1 MSLELG
7 ANIADPDAPPVM
19 GKTVG
24 MVTKTLGAIIALL
37 GIGWAADIY
46 RTVGIN
52 FLAEQ
57 FLALVL
63 GLAIAMVF
71 VVRPLRRSSGPR
83 LTLPWYDAVL
93 AVLALGAGI
102 YMAVDYPTL
111 VGNYFRPGLDALIVT
126 WLIFVLTIEALR
138 RSAGWSLVI
147 VVLFFTAYAM
157 VGHLV
162 GGDLQTRKVDLNR
175 MIVYLGVDT
184 SGIFGLVL
192 LIGVTVVVPFV
203 FFGQLLGASG
213 GASFFNDLS
222 LGLMGRYRG
231 GAAKIAIMASSLF
244 GSINGIVVSN
254 ILATGVITI
263 PLMKKSGFKP
273 EQAAA
278 IEASASNGGQLMPP
292 VMGAVAFLMADFLQI
307 SYAEVAI
314 AAAIPSLL
322 YYLALFVQADLEAA
336 KGNILRVPVAEI
348 PRIMKVIA
356 RGWSFVLPFAVLVY
370 ALFTL
375 NAEAEL
381 AALYASVAVMIAG
394 FVFGYG
400 AERLTIREVWA
411 CVIRTGVSSADIL
424 MIAAAAGIIMG
435 ILQLTGLGFALTIF
449 LVSLGAGHIL
459 LLLVVAAFLCILLG
473 MGMPTLGVYVLL
485 AVLIAPALVEVGVS
499 PLAAHMFILYLGM
512 MSFVTPP
519 VAIAAFFAA
528 NLAKADP
535 LKTSWYAMRFS
546 WTAYIIPFL
555 FVFSPSLL
563 LQGGSIIDIVLAVST
578 AAIGVWFMSA
588 GMIGYG
594 LRVMPVWSR
603 ILALAAGALLLL
615 PPEVA
620 SWAVAAN
627 VVGAALALGFVL
639 FELAVRKRT
648 KALVASAVGNKF

>member
-7 ANIADPDAPPVM
+7 ANIVDPDAPPVT
-19 GKTVG
+19 GKTVELI
-24 MVTKTLGAIIALL
+24 TKILGAIIALL
-37 GIGWAADIY
+37 GLCWAGDLY

-63 GLAIAMVF
+63 GLAMAMVF

-102 YMAVDYPTL
+102 YMAMAYPTL
-111 VGNYFRPGLDALIVT
+111 VGSYFRPGLDAIIVT
-126 WLIFVLTIEALR
+126 WLIFALTIEALR
-138 RSAGWSLVI
+138 RSSGWSLVI
-147 VVLFFTAYAM
+147 VVLFFTAYAL

-162 GGDLQTRKVDLNR
+162 GGELQTRKVDLNR

-336 KGNILRVPVAEI
+336 KGNILRVPAADI
-348 PRIMKVIA
+348 PRLMKVIA

-381 AALYASVAVMIAG
+381 AALYAAVAVMIAG

-400 AERLTIREVWA
+400 AERLTLREVWA
-411 CVIRTGVSSADIL
+411 CVVRTGVSSADIL

-449 LVSLGAGHIL
+449 LVSLGAGQIL

-563 LQGGSIIDIVLAVST
+563 LQGGSIVDIVLAVAT
-578 AAIGVWFMSA
+578 AAAGVWICSA

-594 LRVMPVWSR
+594 VRHMSVGTR
-603 ILALAAGALLLL
+603 IAFIVGGGLLLL
-615 PPEVA
+615 PPEMA
-620 SWAVAAN
+620 SWSAYAN
-627 VVGAALALGFVL
+627 IVG
-639 FELAVRKRT
+639 
-648 KALVASAVGNKF
+648 LVISAVMVGMELIASRSEAKSRGMPAA